1 MLRAGSSCLGEKSEW
16 VPVLQERNFLWNNNL
31 GSHSIRH
38 TGWSIREKAFW
49 KMTA

>member
-16 VPVLQERNFLWNNNL
+16 VPVLWNNNL

-49 KMTA
+49 KTTA